1 MLSPFEWWCRNF
13 ILPDICKPC
22 LFVFLRNLFYLTL
35 KGGTRQ
41 VVKAEIRLWYFCG
54 QTRNRRGFYHGDFH
68 FGGPNRDRTDD
79 LTDANRTLSQLS
91 YAPICLLCDYKI
103 FFSVCQVLRSGLEKF
118 FFAAPLFHPIGLQIS
133 TQPSGFEYFSSS
145 AGVSSIMLL
154 LLPQAGNTV

>member
-1 MLSPFEWWCRNF
+1 MNE
-13 ILPDICKPC
+13 
-22 LFVFLRNLFYLTL
+22 VFL
-35 KGGTRQ
+35 GGD
-41 VVKAEIRLWYFCG
+41 EE
-54 QTRNRRGFYHGDFH
+54 
-68 FGGPNRDRTDD
+68 DRTLD

-103 FFSVCQVLRSGLEKF
+103 FFSVCQVLRSCLKKF
-118 FFAAPLFHPIGLQIS
+118 FFAAPLFHPIDLQIS